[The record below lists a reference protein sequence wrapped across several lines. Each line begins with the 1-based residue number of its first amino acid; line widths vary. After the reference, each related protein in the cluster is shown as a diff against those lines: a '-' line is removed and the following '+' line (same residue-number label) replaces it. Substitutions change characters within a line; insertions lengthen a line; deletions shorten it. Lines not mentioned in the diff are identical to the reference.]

1 MYKLKNKFIRAAFF
15 SIFLLFSPNVQA
27 SDFTDYQTVESN
39 KTWTIKFT
47 QKISLDDLTKQG
59 ITVTDNEGNIVNT
72 IISLGQDD
80 KELMVTAPVNG
91 YTSGKSYVLNIGT
104 KVHSVNGKKLNTECK
119 LHFNIKNGGNSNI
132 ETLNT
137 FNLEQFEN
145 KMREK
150 NYNFQMQDAE
160 NYFLPT
166 TTKRMIIGSEGIDI
180 YLYNSNKEVEDDA
193 KRIHSDGFGYRGS
206 TRSVEIDWISY
217 PHFYKKGNIIV
228 QYVGEN
234 KKIISDLKDIF
245 GQQFA
250 GYK

>member
-1 MYKLKNKFIRAAFF
+1 MKNKFIRAAFF